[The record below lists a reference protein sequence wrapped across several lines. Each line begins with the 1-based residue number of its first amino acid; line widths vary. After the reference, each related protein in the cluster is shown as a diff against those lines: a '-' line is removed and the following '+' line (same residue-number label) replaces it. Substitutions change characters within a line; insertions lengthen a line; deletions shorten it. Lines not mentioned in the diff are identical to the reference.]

1 MRHLTWWRFYL
12 LSPSLSFPPLFSHFQ
27 SLSFTLHRNTTQHCT
42 KHHHLTFHSPLNIL
56 QKKIIQCNYLQSWFL
71 PQVENPSINVID
83 WQTGTPAAIKGEF
96 VFIGNNTDNST
107 DPHLTSISPIYFCFC
122 LCHFLR
128 TLHNFNYTVA
138 LSSAYLYSHETIST
152 SGVFMPF
159 NLQTDFAT
167 SSTVKVTSNRCN
179 SKWEAR
185 PSTLILILLEVA
197 LQVALLPK

>member
-1 MRHLTWWRFYL
+1 MWQIVAHPTISSIHSLRQPSQLVTWFLLRHLTWWRFYL

-83 WQTGTPAAIKGEF
+83 WQIGTPAAIKGEF

-138 LSSAYLYSHETIST
+138 LSSAYLHSHETIST
-152 SGVFMPF
+152 SCFHAF
-159 NLQTDFAT
+159 QLA
-167 SSTVKVTSNRCN
+167 N
-179 SKWEAR
+179 SLCHLFHCE
-185 PSTLILILLEVA
+185 SDI
-197 LQVALLPK
+197 